1 LSDEE
6 LANVVEKCG
15 FAYMQEHQGTFEMMP
30 PHVLQS
36 SARLFV
42 SGRAERHKDV
52 PDDVRRR
59 VMAWAAAEMAS
70 SDFPL
75 ADAYPD
81 VANAGR

>member
-1 LSDEE
+1 
-6 LANVVEKCG
+6 
-15 FAYMQEHQGTFEMMP
+15 
-30 PHVLQS
+30 
-36 SARLFV
+36 V

-59 VMAWAAAEMAS
+59 VMAWVVAEMAS

-81 VANAGR
+81 VAEAR